1 MTIEETQRVL
11 FLHWPG
17 FMPQARVEAGRFS
30 VRLVTWPPSDRR
42 AHPRGE
48 LEAVS
53 GENFEAALR
62 DLATFTP
69 PIIRCREQGCVLCAP
84 AD

>member
-17 FMPQARVEAGRFS
+17 FMPQARTEAGHYI

-42 AHPRGE
+42 AHSRGE
-48 LEAVS
+48 LQAA

-62 DLATFTP
+62 DLAAFTP
-69 PIIRCREQGCVLCAP
+69 PIIRCREQGCVLCSP